1 VKFDLHCHTREGS
14 IDSKVPLTT
23 YVTTLKEKGYS
34 GMMITDHDSYKGCQ
48 AWDKIKDNPECQ
60 NFTVIKGIE
69 YDTRDAG
76 HFLVIMPDGVE
87 LDVLCLRGMKLKTLI
102 KIVHHYGGI
111 LGPAH
116 PYGVRC
122 SSAMLFKTLAKE
134 PHLVREFD
142 FIETFNTCESPL
154 SNILARKMA
163 LKFGK
168 PGIGGTDAH
177 EEKYLGMAHT
187 EIDANITCNNDMI
200 SAILAHRIVDCG
212 GTEREFTRKAKM
224 KESKYAVWGFKLY
237 NLGLGALFSPYRG
250 YKIYMLAI

>member
-1 VKFDLHCHTREGS
+1 
-14 IDSKVPLTT
+14 
-23 YVTTLKEKGYS
+23 
-34 GMMITDHDSYKGCQ
+34 MMITDHDSYKGCQ

-122 SSAMLFKTLAKE
+122 SSAMLFRTLAKE
-134 PHLVREFD
+134 PHIVREFD
-142 FIETFNTCESPL
+142 FRS
-154 SNILARKMA
+154 LATGDVRVTSVWNLPAHYSDRK
-163 LKFGK
+163 
-168 PGIGGTDAH
+168 
-177 EEKYLGMAHT
+177 
-187 EIDANITCNNDMI
+187 
-200 SAILAHRIVDCG
+200 SV
-212 GTEREFTRKAKM
+212 
-224 KESKYAVWGFKLY
+224 V
-237 NLGLGALFSPYRG
+237 
-250 YKIYMLAI
+250 